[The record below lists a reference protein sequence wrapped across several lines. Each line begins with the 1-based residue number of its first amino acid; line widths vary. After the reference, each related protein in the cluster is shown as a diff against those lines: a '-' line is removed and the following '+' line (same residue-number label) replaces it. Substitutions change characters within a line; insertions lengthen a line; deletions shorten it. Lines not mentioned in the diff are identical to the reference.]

1 MSQESNE
8 VIAHW
13 YTLIENFHASSQQF
27 YERVA
32 VAIEQRKVPD
42 ARVSRF
48 QWSEGGLL
56 SAKREYLRITR
67 KDFFFDICAAPFG
80 TGFFVSWWL
89 TQMPRGCLF
98 TTMMQIPFL
107 NVIAAV
113 FSPTFTHYKIDT
125 ALMFQSATHS
135 AVMEVIDSITASQ
148 GIRSLSEGERKP
160 LLKGF

>member
-1 MSQESNE
+1 MPQETNE

-32 VAIEQRKVPD
+32 LAVQTRQIPD
-42 ARVSRF
+42 ARLSRF
-48 QWSEGGLL
+48 HWNEGGIL

-67 KDFFFDICAAPFG
+67 QDFFFDLCAAPFG

-89 TQMPRGCLF
+89 TAVPPGCLY
-98 TTMMQIPFL
+98 TTIVQIPYL
-107 NVIAAV
+107 GV
-113 FSPTFTHYKIDT
+113 FAYLLSPPFTHYKTDT
-125 ALMFQSATHS
+125 ALMFQTATHS
-135 AVMEVIDSITASQ
+135 AVMEVVDSITTSQ
-148 GIRSLSEGERKP
+148 GVRGLSEGERRP